1 MHVSSYYLF
10 FSNKVCKKKNDS
22 LIAALC
28 EIRLDRL
35 ANTNKYKE
43 AIMDFRQAL
52 TLQPSN
58 DQARSYL
65 ESTIAQ
71 EEHIRLNVSLVIS
84 LYANTGRFF

>member
-1 MHVSSYYLF
+1 
-10 FSNKVCKKKNDS
+10 
-22 LIAALC
+22 
-28 EIRLDRL
+28 
-35 ANTNKYKE
+35 
-43 AIMDFRQAL
+43 MDFRQAL

-71 EEHIRLNVSLVIS
+71 EEHIRLNVSLVTS